1 MSSHLILSVV
11 VLAALFCCF
20 YSLHEL
26 NKVRKNL
33 EEMTDSINKTLG
45 VAKSVES
52 NPPDNEKAARY
63 SSNYFQIEK
72 ETELG
77 VAEERIFDEGVS

>member
-1 MSSHLILSVV
+1 
-11 VLAALFCCF
+11 
-20 YSLHEL
+20 
-26 NKVRKNL
+26 
-33 EEMTDSINKTLG
+33 MTDSINKTLG